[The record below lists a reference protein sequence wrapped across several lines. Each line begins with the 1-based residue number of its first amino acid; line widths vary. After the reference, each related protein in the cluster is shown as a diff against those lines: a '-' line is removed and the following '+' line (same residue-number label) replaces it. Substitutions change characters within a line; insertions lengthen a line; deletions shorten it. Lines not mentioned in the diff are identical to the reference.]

1 MRIYFIHVYRR
12 HWEFYPE
19 EQYDEAI
26 DDTDPDEGGGM
37 LRWLQRTSSRAWRSV
52 ATAESGFSLR
62 LRRMIE
68 TLNSR
73 VDPTEPMLRRIR
85 KADSIQVTYPSGISS
100 HYVRRRLRLLLLNKT
115 TTHRRW
121 LYINVALLPVTVAL
135 GLLPGPNVFLAWN
148 GYRIY
153 SHLRALHGGQK
164 VLGGQVPVEFLPD
177 SDLNDL
183 LSPEDRLI
191 RPLDGEIAATIGE
204 RFGLPGLVDY
214 LRRTGSIAAD
224 EQV

>member
-19 EQYDEAI
+19 DQIDEAI
-26 DDTDPDEGGGM
+26 DEADSDEAVGV
-37 LRWLQRTSSRAWRSV
+37 LRWIQRKSARAWRSV
-52 ATAESGFSLR
+52 AHAEEGIGRR
-62 LRRMIE
+62 LRGFIE

-85 KADSIQVTYPSGISS
+85 KADHVQVTYPSGISPQ
-100 HYVRRRLRLLLLNKT
+100 YVRRRLRLLLRHKT
-115 TTHRRW
+115 STHRRW
-121 LYINVALLPVTVAL
+121 LYINAAILPVTAAM

-148 GYRIY
+148 GYRLY

-164 VLGGQVPVEFLPD
+164 VLSGQVPVEFVADDELC
-177 SDLNDL
+177 SLS
-183 LSPEDRLI
+183 SPEDRLI
-191 RPLDGEIAATIGE
+191 RPLDHEIASSIGQ

-214 LRRTGSIAAD
+214 LRRTGSIATD
-224 EQV
+224 EGS

>member
-1 MRIYFIHVYRR
+1 MKIYFINVYRR

-19 EQYDEAI
+19 EQFDESL
-26 DDTDPDEGGGM
+26 DDAEPVEGGGM
-37 LRWLQRTSSRAWRSV
+37 LRWLQRTSARAWRSV
-52 ATAESGFSLR
+52 ATAEGGFSLR

-68 TLNSR
+68 RLNSR

-85 KADSIQVTYPSGISS
+85 QADKVQVTYPSGISA
-100 HYVRRRLRLLLLNKT
+100 HYVRRRLRLLLLHKT
-115 TTHRRW
+115 STHRRW
-121 LYINVALLPVTVAL
+121 LYINAAILPVTAAL

-148 GYRIY
+148 GYRLY

-164 VLGGQVPVEFLPD
+164 VLNGQVPVEFVPD
-177 SDLNDL
+177 ADLNEL

-191 RPLDGEIAATIGE
+191 RPLDGELAASIGV

-214 LRRTGSIAAD
+214 LRRTGSIATD